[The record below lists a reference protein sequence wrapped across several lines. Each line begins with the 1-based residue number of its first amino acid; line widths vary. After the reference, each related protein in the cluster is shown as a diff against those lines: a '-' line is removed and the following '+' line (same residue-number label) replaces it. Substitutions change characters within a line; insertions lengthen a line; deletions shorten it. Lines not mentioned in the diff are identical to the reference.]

1 MGRSAWRT
9 KRGKI
14 RETET
19 ETHQGRK
26 SRRDRKKAEAET

>member
-14 RETET
+14 RET